1 MTFTKPLAPHEH
13 LPKTS
18 VILGIDPG
26 VSTGVALAFH
36 ADKEWHYESATH
48 TEVGTVLDLIAPPVR
63 LVLIEQFSAQLISK
77 YGLHTVDLIGG
88 VKALARYH
96 DIPCVTQTPTQRKP
110 YLEYART
117 LVQPSA
123 NITRTEQRH
132 EIDALAHIIRYMYK
146 SRRIKSLEV

>member
-1 MTFTKPLAPHEH
+1 MSKSDTPT
-13 LPKTS
+13 
-18 VILGIDPG
+18 IIGIDPG
-26 VSTGVALAFH
+26 VSTGVALAFYH
-36 ADKEWHYESATH
+36 MDEWHYQSATH
-48 TEVGTVLDLIAPPVR
+48 TEVGSVLDLIAPPVA

-110 YLEYART
+110 YLEYARS
-117 LVQPSA
+117 LVAPSA

-132 EIDALAHIIRYMYK
+132 EIDAMAHVVRYMYK
-146 SRRIKSLEV
+146 SGRITSLIVE